1 MQEASRLMVEIE
13 DPITTLVRLLDKNLQ
28 VVKDD
33 GSLAK
38 IHVSTEWYDRELLKN
53 HDGQVTVGLDRSE
66 DQKIGLSATLRRR
79 VGYARMNIWVVDKP
93 GVTGKEMRNKLRQE
107 VNRVVREKRTKPN
120 ETFYDYVGVGPLTGT
135 HKAYYAKSASELA
148 PDAPDWTEFSA
159 ADYEKIWSSDDD
171 RFSYSQS
178 ENGKYSLLLFR
189 VNIESD
195 EKTVKK
201 IILKFEGY
209 GIAPAG
215 NGVTVKVWNSEASA
229 WQNTQTGTGG
239 GDEEIVIALTS
250 SLTDFV
256 DADGYVSLL
265 ARTSNPSDGVSV
277 AAIYCDYSEGVVTVE
292 GIAYV
297 DIMSYRD
304 EDEVRVKPFVWRTE
318 FTVKTWLFENVMVT

>member
-1 MQEASRLMVEIE
+1 MVEIE
-13 DPITTLVRLLDKNLQ
+13 DPITTLVRLVSKNLR

-33 GSLAK
+33 GSLAD
-38 IHVSTEWYDRELLKN
+38 IYVSTEWYDRELLKN

-79 VGYARMNIWVVDKP
+79 VGYARVNIWVVDKP

-120 ETFYDYVGVGPLTGT
+120 ETRYDYVGVGPFTGT

-148 PDAPDWTEFSA
+148 PDDPDWTEFSA
-159 ADYEKIWSSDDD
+159 ADYEKIWRSDDD

-189 VNIESD
+189 INIESD
-195 EKTVKK
+195 EETVKK

-209 GIAPAG
+209 GNAPAG
-215 NGVTVKVWNSEASA
+215 NGVTIKVWNSEASA

-239 GDEEIVIALTS
+239 GDEEIVITLTS
-250 SLTDFV
+250 SLTDFI
-256 DADGYVSLL
+256 DANGYVYLL
-265 ARTSNPSDGVSV
+265 AKTTNPSDGVSV

-292 GIAYV
+292 GIIYV

>member
-1 MQEASRLMVEIE
+1 MVEIE
-13 DPITTLVRLLDKNLQ
+13 DPVTTLVRLLDKNLR

-33 GSLAK
+33 GSLAN

-79 VGYARMNIWVVDKP
+79 VGYARVNIWVVDKP
-93 GVTGKEMRNKLRQE
+93 GVTGRQMRNKLRQE

-120 ETFYDYVGVGPLTGT
+120 GTLYDYVGVGPPAGT

-148 PDAPDWTEFSA
+148 PDASDWTEFSA
-159 ADYEKIWSSDDD
+159 ADYEKIWRSDDD

-178 ENGKYSLLLFR
+178 ENGKYSLILFR
-189 VNIESD
+189 INIESN

-201 IILKFEGY
+201 AVLKFEGY
-209 GIAPAG
+209 ATAPAG

-239 GDEEIVIALTS
+239 GDDEIVVTLTS
-250 SLTDFV
+250 SLTDFI
-256 DADGYVSLL
+256 DADGYVYLL
-265 ARTSNPSDGVSV
+265 ARTTNPSDGTSL
-277 AAIYCDYSEGVVTVE
+277 ATIYCDYSECLVTVE
-292 GIAYV
+292 GITYV
-297 DIMSYRD
+297 DIVSYRD
-304 EDEVRVKPFVWRTE
+304 EDEVRVKPFLWRTE

>member
-1 MQEASRLMVEIE
+1 MVEIE

-38 IHVSTEWYDRELLKN
+38 IYVSTEWYDRELLKN

-79 VGYARMNIWVVDKP
+79 VGYARVNIWVVDKP
-93 GVTGKEMRNKLRQE
+93 GVTGREMRNKLRQE
-107 VNRVVREKRTKPN
+107 VNQVVREKRTKPN
-120 ETFYDYVGVGPLTGT
+120 ETLYDYVGVGPLTGT

-148 PDAPDWTEFSA
+148 ADAPDWTEFSA
-159 ADYEKIWSSDDD
+159 TDYEKIWSSDDD
-171 RFSYSQS
+171 RFSYSHS
-178 ENGKYSLLLFR
+178 ENGKYALLLFR
-189 VNIESD
+189 INIESD

-209 GIAPAG
+209 GTAPAG
-215 NGVTVKVWNSEASA
+215 NGVTVKVWNFEASA

-239 GDEEIVIALTS
+239 GDEEIVVTLTS
-250 SLTDFV
+250 SLTDFI
-256 DADGYVSLL
+256 DADGYVYLL
-265 ARTSNPSDGVSV
+265 ARTTNPSDGVS
-277 AAIYCDYSEGVVTVE
+277 AAVIYCDYSEGVVTVE
-292 GIAYV
+292 GITYV
-297 DIMSYRD
+297 DIVSYRD
-304 EDEVRVKPFVWRTE
+304 EDEVRVKPFLWRTE